1 MVDCT
6 VGMVPSAARASP
18 VAAPSATPSSPVPT
32 LFVHHDVRSREE
44 LIKGP
49 GIKVQNWR
57 RQVFNKVRAK
67 RAYFWGVN
75 AILDPSNTRRRPKN
89 GRNSP
94 VGCRGNPPQRPR
106 GAEVPPSASSL
117 RTPRADTTGSR
128 ALALVCVAK
137 QACALALVCVAKQA
151 RANELIAEG
160 DSYSFTASTISRSG
174 AHLETEETPLLLWSR
189 VIPAGTDFQN
199 FSPA

>member
-1 MVDCT
+1 MVDCA
-6 VGMVPSAARASP
+6 VSMVPSAARTSP

-44 LIKGP
+44 LIKRP

-75 AILDPSNTRRRPKN
+75 AILDPSNTRRLPKN

-94 VGCRGNPPQRPR
+94 VGRRGNPPQRPR

-117 RTPRADTTGSR
+117 RTQRADTTGSH
-128 ALALVCVAK
+128 
-137 QACALALVCVAKQA
+137 ALALVCVAKQA

-160 DSYSFTASTISRSG
+160 DGYSFQASTISRSV